1 MLNLFNQYSL
11 EEIIIFVILLL
22 FALKELFQLKDFFSG
37 RMQLAVEKQ
46 QIMDKYDKVIQE
58 VITKIDN
65 IEDRLKLLTESDKDD
80 IKSWLIERRDF
91 YRQNP
96 DIPVSTYMM
105 DTIEKRYCIYKQEG
119 GNSFVD
125 EIMTEL
131 RDRAKGGK
139 A

>member
-46 QIMDKYDKVIQE
+46 QIIDKYDKVIQE
-58 VITKIDN
+58 VITKIDH

-91 YRQNP
+91 YRENP
-96 DIPVSTYMM
+96 DLPISTYMM
-105 DTIEKRYCIYKQEG
+105 DTIEKRYCIYKKEG

>member
-11 EEIIIFVILLL
+11 EEIIIFVILLV
-22 FALKELFQLKDFFSG
+22 FAIKEFFQLKDFFSG
-37 RMQLAVEKQ
+37 RMCLAVERQ
-46 QIMDKYDKVIQE
+46 QIMEKYDKVIQE
-58 VITKIDN
+58 VITKINN
-65 IEDRLKLLTESDKDD
+65 IEERLELLTESDRDD

-96 DIPVSTYMM
+96 DLPVSTYMM
-105 DTIEKRYCIYKQEG
+105 DTIEKRYYIYKQEG

>member
-80 IKSWLIERRDF
+80 IKSCT
-91 YRQNP
+91 
-96 DIPVSTYMM
+96 VM
-105 DTIEKRYCIYKQEG
+105 
-119 GNSFVD
+119 
-125 EIMTEL
+125 
-131 RDRAKGGK
+131 
-139 A
+139 